1 MEDLEMMKPKHG
13 FHILAWI
20 HTMMKKHFPELMKK
34 VTPSLP
40 TLKVFQIRY
49 IQLDQTMLI
58 FTNVI
63 FQHVLYGKYAVHEHD
78 YFDTDHE
85 SFFDELTKIKIV
97 EYVLNTTIFVE
108 EEEEGRLS
116 TLQRNKKKS
125 FRDNC
130 FGINKLINLQ
140 VFDDAYPVHDGDLED
155 EGNKFAKDYNFEKIN
170 IKVVRGVSCT
180 ASGECSRISTN
191 SSLWMPSKITMV
203 CKGRVH

>member
-1 MEDLEMMKPKHG
+1 M
-13 FHILAWI
+13 
-20 HTMMKKHFPELMKK
+20 
-34 VTPSLP
+34 
-40 TLKVFQIRY
+40 
-49 IQLDQTMLI
+49 
-58 FTNVI
+58 
-63 FQHVLYGKYAVHEHD
+63 
-78 YFDTDHE
+78 
-85 SFFDELTKIKIV
+85 
-97 EYVLNTTIFVE
+97 EYVLNTTTFVE

-203 CKGRVH
+203 CNVTLKQLLFFYVAGVEFALYFSWLGFLNYALIPPTIAGIFVFFYGTHLIGTDVPQTVSLVLKLFVKLRLSSSELFVIL